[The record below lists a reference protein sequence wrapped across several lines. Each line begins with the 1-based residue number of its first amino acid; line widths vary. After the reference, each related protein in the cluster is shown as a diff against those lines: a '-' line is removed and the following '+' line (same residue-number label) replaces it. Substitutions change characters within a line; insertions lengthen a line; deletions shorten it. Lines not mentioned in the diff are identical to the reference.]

1 MSRLRPA
8 VLFAVFSLLGQPL
21 LADERRPGGL
31 IGWVEDGEGVPI
43 AGAVIS
49 VFGRGIGP
57 RALVTLSDS
66 AGRFFLSSLPPGSY
80 TLRALGAGHKAAP
93 AQRVTV
99 VPDRDAVY
107 TLSLAPLAQG
117 AATTAAREEA
127 ARELRWLLRHKIRSV
142 LEERGAEVVAADVT
156 DARDHLLGSL
166 DVAGRVEW
174 VTNPATVGLRTD
186 WLDESLPASRGLLS
200 LNGRIGSGTWA
211 LTGLVSD
218 SEDTMWRMAAEFELE
233 PVDGHR
239 MRAGAGYGSR
249 LLRGVLASE
258 HGGFNDNRGVGALS
272 LQDSWHASDRVTAT
286 LGGRFSYI
294 GFLSRA
300 NYLDPLA
307 SIEVKRSDHT
317 SVRATFSQGTL
328 APGGDLLTLSSLS
341 AAPAVSFA
349 RLGEGLRAERTQRY
363 ELGVEQHVGE
373 TTLRA
378 QTFYEQARH
387 QLVNSYLGAGATR
400 SLRIYNA
407 PELAARGV
415 AVSVGR
421 KFGEVVR
428 GSVTYTYGRSWRPAG
443 DLNDGRAD
451 FHDVATRVE
460 TFIEGTDTRLIAFY
474 RFNALMPE
482 TDRHSAALVTNA
494 RFDVQLNQGLPLLGT
509 LTGADWGL
517 LFAVRNLFYETT
529 EGTTLDE
536 IVVANPPTR
545 VLGGISVRF

>member
-21 LADERRPGGL
+21 HADERRPGGL
-31 IGWVEDGEGVPI
+31 IGWVEDSEGAPI

-49 VFGRGIGP
+49 VFGRGIGT

-66 AGRFFLSSLPPGSY
+66 AGRFFLSSLPAGSY
-80 TLRALGAGHKAAP
+80 TLRALGSGQRAAA
-93 AQRVTV
+93 AQSVTV

-107 TLSLAPLAQG
+107 TLSLAPIAQG
-117 AATTAAREEA
+117 AAATEAREA
-127 ARELRWLLRHKIRSV
+127 AGRELRWLVRHKPRSV
-142 LEERGAEVVAADVT
+142 LEDQDSDVALADAT
-156 DARDHLLGSL
+156 SPGDHLLGSL

-174 VTNPATVGLRTD
+174 VANPAGVGLRTE
-186 WLDESLPASRGLLS
+186 WLDESLPASLGLLR
-200 LNGRIGSGTWA
+200 LNGRFGSGTWA

-218 SEDTMWRMAAEFELE
+218 SEDTMWRMAAEFELT
-233 PVDGHR
+233 PIDGHR

-249 LLRGVLASE
+249 ALRPMLGAE
-258 HGGFNDNRGVGALS
+258 HGGFSENRGVGALT
-272 LQDSWHASDRVTAT
+272 LQDSWQASEKVTAT

-307 SIEVKRSDHT
+307 SVELRRDPHT
-317 SVRATFSQGTL
+317 SVRATVSQGTL

-341 AAPAVSFA
+341 ASPALWFA
-349 RLGEGLRAERTQRY
+349 RMSSGLRAEQTRRY
-363 ELGVEQHVGE
+363 ELAVEQHLGP
-373 TTLRA
+373 TTLAA

-387 QLVNSYLGAGATR
+387 QLVNSFLGGGGGR

-407 PELAARGV
+407 PELAARGM

-421 KFGEVVR
+421 RFGEAVR
-428 GSVTYTYGRSWRPAG
+428 GSVTYTYGRSWRPAAG
-443 DLNDGRAD
+443 PDESGAD
-451 FHDVATRVE
+451 FHDVATRLE
-460 TFIEGTDTRLIAFY
+460 TFIEGTDTRLVAFY

-482 TDRHSAALVTNA
+482 SEGHMASLVTNS
-494 RFDVQLNQGLPLLGT
+494 RFDVQLNQGLPLLGN

-517 LFAVRNLFYETT
+517 LFAVRNLFYETS
-529 EGTTLDE
+529 EGTILDE